1 MDKSFIPIRLR
12 EARNMC
18 GYSLD
23 QFVKAAD
30 VCVTRQS
37 IYNYERGVMQPKP
50 EMVKMFADTLG
61 VSEHYF
67 YGNSTKIDIPMLRT
81 TGDDLLSEE
90 ELQHFEVMLSYWAER
105 YLLMEKNVGL
115 KSDFSNPL
123 ADITVSTLD
132 DVILAADRLRE
143 VWRCGSGP
151 LPAVLRLMERKGIK
165 ILSTELPDGILGL
178 STFADESHPLIV
190 VDMRPQKT
198 SIERLRF
205 TACHELAHILLHFSD
220 ECNVEKMCNKFAN
233 FFLFPKQTFIEEMGA
248 EHRNQL
254 TLEEMIDL
262 KELYGISIAA
272 QVHAAWDIRMISREH
287 YDWWY
292 DEMIKKNRLEEGWG
306 VYSFPETIGREKR
319 VEARMKTNARE
330 D

>member
-105 YLLMEKNVGL
+105 YLLMEKKVGL

-143 VWRCGSGP
+143 VWRGGSGP

-198 SIERLRF
+198 TIERLRF

-220 ECNVEKMCNKFAN
+220 DCNVEKMCNKFAN

-248 EHRNQL
+248 EHREQL

-262 KELYGISIAA
+262 RELYGISIAA
-272 QVHAAWDIRMISREH
+272 QVHAAWDLRMISREH

-292 DEMIKKNRLEEGWG
+292 DEMIKKNQLEEGWG
-306 VYSFPETIGREKR
+306 IYSFPETIGREKR

>member
-105 YLLMEKNVGL
+105 YLLMEKKVGL

-143 VWRCGSGP
+143 VWRGGSGP

-198 SIERLRF
+198 TIERLRF

-220 ECNVEKMCNKFAN
+220 DCNVEKMCNKFAN

-272 QVHAAWDIRMISREH
+272 QVHAAWDLRMISREH

-292 DEMIKKNRLEEGWG
+292 DEMIKKNQLEEGWG
-306 VYSFPETIGREKR
+306 IYSFPETIGREKR